1 MVDNGAQ
8 ALSKEN
14 EHGNN
19 SKHSCIFNNGGRWCY
34 RLGRLLWSASA
45 MIGYNT
51 GKMVIGC
58 HYEPPKRDYNSDLSV
73 WWQGIL
79 LGRKKSLKERF
90 MDFMRGEQ

>member
-1 MVDNGAQ
+1 
-8 ALSKEN
+8 
-14 EHGNN
+14 
-19 SKHSCIFNNGGRWCY
+19 
-34 RLGRLLWSASA
+34 

-58 HYEPPKRDYNSDLSV
+58 HYKPPKRDYNSDLDV
-73 WWQGIL
+73 WLQGIL